1 MALLGRGRPLG
12 MVLAALLFA
21 TLDQGGLAVN
31 ARVPMDLAT
40 VLEAVV
46 IVVVAADTRLL
57 GRRRTV
63 RAARS
68 T

>member
-1 MALLGRGRPLG
+1 
-12 MVLAALLFA
+12 
-21 TLDQGGLAVN
+21 
-31 ARVPMDLAT
+31 MDLAT

-57 GRRRTV
+57 GRRKTV
-63 RAARS
+63 PARAKES